1 MENVEEMFHFPFL
14 FVRNS
19 LFFAFL
25 LQKDEYFCKGL
36 LVCFIMLNF
45 ALV

>member
-25 LQKDEYFCKGL
+25 LQKDEYFGKGL
-36 LVCFIMLNF
+36 LICFIMLNF

>member
-1 MENVEEMFHFPFL
+1 MADVEEMFHFPFL

-25 LQKDEYFCKGL
+25 LQKDEYFGKGL
-36 LVCFIMLNF
+36 HVCFIMLNF